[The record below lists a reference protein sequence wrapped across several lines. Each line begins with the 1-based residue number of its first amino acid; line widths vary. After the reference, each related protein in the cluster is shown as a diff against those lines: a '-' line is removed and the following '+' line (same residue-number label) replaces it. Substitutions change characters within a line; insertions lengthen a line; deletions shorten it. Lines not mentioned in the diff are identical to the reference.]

1 MGAVRLVRILAPL
14 AAVAALATACGNGS
28 SSDSGTTS
36 TGPVKSTTVQ
46 LRLVTARYTQNPAQ
60 GQEQLGPP
68 PPKDLVDTMKNY
80 DCSSDPTEVA
90 GKVMECDASRHVY
103 LLDAPVVTGGVA
115 SAKPLEIGSGKQWYV
130 RLTFDPAATSTLSKT
145 VDSATGSEL
154 AVVLNGKVVTA
165 VLVATSMKDG
175 HIGITG
181 NYDESSATRLAHQL
195 AA

>member
-1 MGAVRLVRILAPL
+1 MYAVRLVRILAPL
-14 AAVAALATACGNGS
+14 AVVAALAAACGNGS
-28 SSDSGTTS
+28 SSDSGTTA
-36 TGPVKSTTVQ
+36 TGPAKSTTVQ

-80 DCSSDPTEVA
+80 DCSSDPTEVS
-90 GKVMECDASRHVY
+90 GKLMECDASRNVY

-130 RLTFDPAATSTLSKT
+130 RLTFDTAATSTLSKT
-145 VDSATGSEL
+145 VDSAAGSDL

-165 VLVATSMKDG
+165 VLVSTSMKDG
-175 HIGITG
+175 SIGVTG
-181 NYDESSATRLAHQL
+181 DYDKSSATRLAHQL